1 MVENVERTQERLE
14 NIRTAEPLLGA
25 LRTVSMGS
33 WQAARQQEG
42 SVRQYAAR
50 LQGLLPWL
58 LPQLPAQKSRRPRP
72 ERKLER
78 VVALLLGSERGMC
91 GRFNR
96 AIVEYGDRYLNG
108 QAEAG
113 IHVELWVVGTRAI
126 RLLERSGR
134 RLDWSQSLPA
144 TGLPPYR
151 LADDLTRRWLARFEA
166 GRVDQVDVLYNSY
179 RGVGQYRPQ
188 EARLIPPRIPVQE
201 GSGEYWPQPIVE
213 TDPLGL
219 FAQIVRQLTAIN
231 LYALLLESATAE
243 HSARYQLME
252 EATQN
257 AERLIQ
263 ELTQDL
269 QAARRHAITQEML
282 QLVTGA
288 GLLGA
293 QHEEE

>member
-33 WQAARQQEG
+33 WQAARKQKG
-42 SVRQYAAR
+42 SVQRYAAR
-50 LQGLLPWL
+50 LEGLLPWL
-58 LPQLPAQKSRRPRP
+58 VPQLPARKSRRRRR
-72 ERKLER
+72 ERKVER

-96 AIVEYGDRYLNG
+96 AIVEYGDRYLDG
-108 QAEAG
+108 QARAG
-113 IHVELWVVGTRAI
+113 LHVELWVVGSRAI
-126 RLLERSGR
+126 RLLERTGR
-134 RLDWSQSLPA
+134 RLDWSEPLPA

-166 GRVDQVDVLYNSY
+166 GQIDQVDVLYNSY

-188 EARLIPPRIPVQE
+188 EARLIPPRISLQAGDAE
-201 GSGEYWPQPIVE
+201 FWPPPIVE
-213 TDPLGL
+213 TDPVGL
-219 FAQIVRQLTAIN
+219 FAQIVRQLAAIN
-231 LYALLLESATAE
+231 LYGILLESATAE

-257 AERLIQ
+257 AERLVQ

-288 GLLGA
+288 GLLGS
-293 QHEEE
+293 QHKEE

>member
-1 MVENVERTQERLE
+1 MIENVERSQERLD

-33 WQAARQQEG
+33 WQAARKQKAAVQ
-42 SVRQYAAR
+42 RYAAR

-58 LPQLPAQKSRRPRP
+58 VPQLAARKSRRRRP
-72 ERKLER
+72 AQRLER
-78 VVALLLGSERGMC
+78 GVALLIGSERGMC

-96 AIVEYGDRYLNG
+96 AIVEYGDRYLEG

-126 RLLERSGR
+126 RLLERGGR
-134 RLDWSQSLPA
+134 HFDWSQPLPA

-166 GRVDQVDVLYNSY
+166 GQLDRADVLYNSY
-179 RGVGQYRPQ
+179 RGVGQYQPQ
-188 EARLIPPRIPVQE
+188 EARLIPPRIPPQR
-201 GSGEYWPQPIVE
+201 GPGELWPSPIVE

-231 LYALLLESATAE
+231 VYGFLLESATAE

-257 AERLIQ
+257 AERLVR

-282 QLVTGA
+282 QLITGA
-288 GLLGA
+288 GLLGSQA
-293 QHEEE
+293 EEA

>member
-1 MVENVERTQERLE
+1 MVENIERTQERLE

-33 WQAARQQEG
+33 WHSARNQKRSVQRYAVQLQE
-42 SVRQYAAR
+42 
-50 LQGLLPWL
+50 LLPWL
-58 LPQLPAQKSRRPRP
+58 VPQLPTRKSQQPP
-72 ERKLER
+72 QEQKLER

-96 AIVEYGDRYLNG
+96 AIVEYGDLYLNG
-108 QAEAG
+108 LAETG
-113 IHVELWVVGTRAI
+113 IHAELWVVGSRAI
-126 RLLERSGR
+126 RLLERRKR
-134 RLDWSQSLPA
+134 RPDSSQPLPV

-151 LADDLTRRWLARFEA
+151 LADDLTHRWLARFEA
-166 GRVDQVDVLYNSY
+166 GQLDRVDVLYNAY

-188 EARLIPPRIPVQE
+188 ETQLIPPRISLQA
-201 GSGEYWPQPIVE
+201 GTGEFWPPPIVE
-213 TDPLGL
+213 TEPLGL

-231 LYALLLESATAE
+231 LYDLLLESATAE

-257 AERLIQ
+257 AERLLQ
-263 ELTQDL
+263 ELMQDV

-288 GLLGA
+288 GLLGS
-293 QHEEE
+293 QYEEE